1 VTRNHWLRALVGLVL
16 MLVLAFAGTFTNVA
30 SARQSSSPAHAKL
43 TIAVIPKAVGF
54 FYWGTVKA
62 GATDAARHY
71 GVNLIWKGVAA
82 ETDVTGQVNLL
93 TNLIN
98 QHINGLAFAA
108 TDTHALV
115 QIATLAKSR
124 HIPVINIDSGIT
136 PQNIPLVATSNV
148 NAAKSAADYLARAIG
163 GKGDVALLPFFPTAA
178 TSQQRQQ
185 GFTQEIHAKY
195 PGITIHT
202 QYDQSD
208 AATALRVTNDLL
220 TRFPNLKGIFA
231 ANEPGAIGALA
242 ALKARHLVGKVKLV
256 GFDNAPDEVSA
267 LKVGQISALVVQNPY
282 KIGYQGLAEVY
293 QLLKGKKVPAFTD
306 TGNVVATKA
315 NFNNPTIHKF
325 LFPPTIH

>member
-1 VTRNHWLRALVGLVL
+1 VRALAGLA
-16 MLVLAFAGTFTNVA
+16 LVVAMSGTFSSVA
-30 SARQSSSPAHAKL
+30 SAHHSTAPAHKKW

-62 GATDAARHY
+62 GATDAAKKY
-71 GVNLIWKGVAA
+71 GVSLIWKGVAA

-98 QHINGLAFAA
+98 SHINGLAFAA
-108 TDTHALV
+108 TDVHALV
-115 QIATLAKSR
+115 QIATLAKSK

-136 PQNIPLVATSNV
+136 PQSIPLVATSNV
-148 NAAKSAADYLARAIG
+148 AAAGKAADFLAKAVG

-178 TSQQRQQ
+178 TSQQRAR
-185 GFTQEIHAKY
+185 GFTQELKKY
-195 PGITIHT
+195 PGMHLVAT
-202 QYDQSD
+202 QFDQSD
-208 AATALRVTNDLL
+208 ASVALQKTNDIL
-220 TRFPNLKGIFA
+220 TAHPNLKGIFA
-231 ANEPGAIGALA
+231 ANEPGAIGALN

-256 GFDNAPDEVSA
+256 GFDNAPDEVTA
-267 LKVGQISALVVQNPY
+267 LKSGQISALVVQNPY

-293 QLLKGKKVPAFTD
+293 ELLQGKTIPKNFD
-306 TGNVVATKA
+306 SGNVVATTA

>member
-1 VTRNHWLRALVGLVL
+1 MFGVSV
-16 MLVLAFAGTFTNVA
+16 NVA
-30 SARQSSSPAHAKL
+30 SAGNPSAPAQKKL

-62 GATDAARHY
+62 GATDAAKHY

-108 TDTHALV
+108 TDVHALV
-115 QIATLAKSR
+115 QIATLAKSK

-136 PQNIPLVATSNV
+136 PQSIPLVATSNV
-148 NAAKSAADYLARAIG
+148 HAAASAADYLAKAIG
-163 GKGDVALLPFFPTAA
+163 GKGDVALLPFFPTSA

-185 GFTQEIHAKY
+185 GFTQELKKY
-195 PGITIHT
+195 PNVHLVAT
-202 QYDQSD
+202 QFDQSD
-208 AATALRVTNDLL
+208 ASVALQKTNDIL
-220 TRFPNLKGIFA
+220 TSHPNLKGIFA
-231 ANEPGAIGALA
+231 ANEPGAIGALN
-242 ALKARHLVGKVKLV
+242 ALKARKLVGKVKLV
-256 GFDNAPDEVSA
+256 GFDNAPDEVTA
-267 LKVGQISALVVQNPY
+267 LQKGQISALVVQNPY

-293 QLLKGKKVPAFTD
+293 QMLHGKQPSASFD

-315 NFNNPTIHKF
+315 NFNNATIHKF

>member
-1 VTRNHWLRALVGLVL
+1 VRRTYILRALAGLALLAAVSAVG
-16 MLVLAFAGTFTNVA
+16 TNVA
-30 SARQSSSPAHAKL
+30 SAHHGSAPAHKKL

-54 FYWGTVKA
+54 FFWGTVKA
-62 GATDAARHY
+62 GATDAAKKY

-98 QHINGLAFAA
+98 QHIDGLAFAA
-108 TDTHALV
+108 TDTHALI
-115 QIATLAKSR
+115 QIATLAKSH

-136 PQNIPLVATSNV
+136 PQSIPLVATSNV
-148 NAAKSAADYLARAIG
+148 AAASKAADYLASAVG
-163 GKGDVALLPFFPTAA
+163 GKGTVALLGFFPTAA
-178 TSQQRQQ
+178 TSQQRVQ
-185 GFTQEIHAKY
+185 GFKQEMSSKY
-195 PGITIHT
+195 PNIKVIT

-208 AATALRVTNDLL
+208 ASIALTKTNDIL
-220 TRFPNLKGIFA
+220 TANPNLKGIFA

-242 ALKARHLVGKVKLV
+242 ALKGRHLVGKVKLV
-256 GFDNAPDEVSA
+256 GFDNAPDEVNA

-293 QLLKGKKVPAFTD
+293 QLLQGKHVPSNFD
-306 TGNVVATKA
+306 SGNVVATQA
-315 NFNNPTIHKF
+315 NFNNPTIHKY

>member
-1 VTRNHWLRALVGLVL
+1 VRRNTFVRTLAGLVL
-16 MLVLAFAGTFTNVA
+16 VLAMSGIVTNVA
-30 SARQSSSPAHAKL
+30 SAHHATAPAHKKW

-62 GATDAARHY
+62 GATDAAKKY

-98 QHINGLAFAA
+98 SHINGLAFAA
-108 TDTHALV
+108 TDVHALV
-115 QIATLAKSR
+115 QIATLAKSK

-136 PQNIPLVATSNV
+136 PQSIPLVATSNV
-148 NAAKSAADYLARAIG
+148 AAAGKAADYLAKALG
-163 GKGDVALLPFFPTAA
+163 SKGDVALLPFFPTAA
-178 TSQQRQQ
+178 TSQQRAQ
-185 GFTQEIHAKY
+185 GFTQELKKY
-195 PGITIHT
+195 PGMHLVAT
-202 QYDQSD
+202 QFDQSD
-208 AATALRVTNDLL
+208 ASVALQKTNDIL
-220 TRFPNLKGIFA
+220 TSHPNLKGIFA
-231 ANEPGAIGALA
+231 ANEPGAIGALN

-256 GFDNAPDEVSA
+256 GFDNAPDEVTA
-267 LKVGQISALVVQNPY
+267 LKKGQISALVVQNPY

-293 QLLKGKKVPAFTD
+293 QLLQGKTIPQNFD
-306 TGNVVATKA
+306 SGNVVATTA